1 MNAALAA
8 GPAITEL
15 ALEIAKAGT
24 LAFAATLFVLL
35 ALAREAGY
43 WLGRRRAKA
52 ENPQAEGVGVIVG
65 SMLALLTF
73 ILALTLSNAN
83 ARFQERRAGALAEAN
98 AIATA
103 WLQARAIDHP
113 RAAEIARLFEV
124 YAPVRRDFVASGL
137 DETVLE
143 QLNARTDVLQ
153 FEMWGH
159 LAALMREQPNPITAA
174 FMKAVGDAFDRAAA
188 ERFALSFSTPASLF
202 WLLIGMT
209 LVTVG
214 ALGYQF
220 GLRGLSVRVLSLA
233 LMGMLAMTM
242 TGILELA
249 SPRLGNVRTATQPFE
264 WTLQSFQNGVR
275 IPALPVGR

>member
-1 MNAALAA
+1 M
-8 GPAITEL
+8 
-15 ALEIAKAGT
+15 
-24 LAFAATLFVLL
+24 FVLL
-35 ALAREAGY
+35 AVAREAGY